1 MSTPLLSELLSTGP
15 INQSIKASLSELTKT
30 RGVES
35 DDILQMKS
43 QLDEL
48 IKDNRLL
55 KRTLDNVEIKFQQ
68 ECVKREASEQQI
80 KSIVDRL
87 SAIIDGLEGRLNSLE
102 AENKEL
108 KAKVDQ
114 NYQRQDRSSHG
125 SRASSAPD
133 RDEYS
138 QLLNRMQGI
147 YEQAAKIEEAAEIN
161 KIQSSRRNPHNHR
174 KAQRNEQRLIL
185 KWTQQVKRA
194 INSIN
199 ASRFTHYLPYLHD
212 IENARSAAHAY
223 QLADR
228 LSKVVSRYSGYEDQQ
243 IQGHVDDLR
252 RKLKQLARG

>member
-15 INQSIKASLSELTKT
+15 INQSIKASLSELTKV
-30 RGVES
+30 RGADS
-35 DDILQMKS
+35 DNLREMKS

-48 IKDNRLL
+48 IKDNQLL

-68 ECVKREASEQQI
+68 ECVKRGASEQQI

-125 SRASSAPD
+125 SRASSAPGQ
-133 RDEYS
+133 DEYG

-147 YEQAAKIEEAAEIN
+147 YEQAAKIEEIAEIS
-161 KIQSSRRNPHNHR
+161 KIQSSRRNPHNRR

-185 KWTQQVKRA
+185 EWTQQLKRS
-194 INSIN
+194 INSIS

-212 IENARSAAHAY
+212 IENAHSAAHAY
-223 QLADR
+223 QLAGR
-228 LSKVVSRYSGYEDQQ
+228 LSKVISRHPGYEDRQ
-243 IQGHVDDLR
+243 IQSHVDDLR
-252 RKLKQLARG
+252 RKLKRLARG